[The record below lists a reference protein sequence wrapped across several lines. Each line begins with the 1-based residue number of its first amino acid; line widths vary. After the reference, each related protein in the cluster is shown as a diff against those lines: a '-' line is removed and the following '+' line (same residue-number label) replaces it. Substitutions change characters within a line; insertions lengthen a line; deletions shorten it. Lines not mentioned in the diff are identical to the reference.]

1 MKILIALLVGYT
13 ALAEPGRPLYENN
26 CAVCH
31 GDAGLGNGPASAGLN
46 PKPRNLVQ
54 DDFKAGDS
62 KEQVLYTVSHCER
75 HGDASVRILDGRG
88 KESYRGLRTLTA
100 REEMIDYLDHMSTY
114 VLVGREQY
122 QVLLDDNERPRKMWC
137 NVLFSLDDR
146 INIGSGVMYTI
157 VAIQK
162 SELPRL
168 WMYRLEKV

>member
-62 KEQVLYTVSHCER
+62 KEQVLYTVSHGLKGTAMPPFESLT
-75 HGDASVRILDGRG
+75 DAEKKAIVDYVLSLRG
-88 KESYRGLRTLTA
+88 K
-100 REEMIDYLDHMSTY
+100 
-114 VLVGREQY
+114 
-122 QVLLDDNERPRKMWC
+122 K
-137 NVLFSLDDR
+137 
-146 INIGSGVMYTI
+146 
-157 VAIQK
+157 
-162 SELPRL
+162 
-168 WMYRLEKV
+168 

>member
-1 MKILIALLVGYT
+1 
-13 ALAEPGRPLYENN
+13 
-26 CAVCH
+26 
-31 GDAGLGNGPASAGLN
+31 
-46 PKPRNLVQ
+46 
-54 DDFKAGDS
+54 
-62 KEQVLYTVSHCER
+62 
-75 HGDASVRILDGRG
+75 
-88 KESYRGLRTLTA
+88 
-100 REEMIDYLDHMSTY
+100 MIDYLDHMSTY